1 MVKITCVRIGPMFQ
15 IINLNILTAPYRHP
29 AKREKSIL
37 IPIKQAVEKRH
48 VSQTQKVKSEESVLQ
63 HAEAV
68 PLTVMEDVII
78 LAEHAGSHP
87 APENHTEKIVETPAP
102 SWQWRLLVE
111 TVKKSA
117 MTSPRILNL
126 PNAKTVLSNS

>member
-1 MVKITCVRIGPMFQ
+1 MFQ

-78 LAEHAGSHP
+78 LAEHAGLHP

-111 TVKKSA
+111 TVKKA
-117 MTSPRILNL
+117 AVTCPRILN
-126 PNAKTVLSNS
+126 